1 MKLKKLFAGIVAVA
15 MMATMAI
22 PVFAQSDPPT
32 KDSGI
37 SGKNPGDTFTMIKE
51 YDIDGVGTSPKET
64 FKFNVEKAF
73 VQKTPSEI
81 TKENMP
87 MITVSSVEFA
97 AGDAGKTDGDAYKKK
112 ITVTLG
118 NYTRVGVYAYYVTE
132 VDNKTLGVTYDP
144 KPVCVVVSVTNNDE
158 NAPDYATHPLKCTV
172 ALHKETSTSEKI
184 VAETDPAFTNTY
196 TANSLTLTKKVGGNM
211 GDKKQDFN
219 FTVIFNKSDDNAAKT
234 WVNALT
240 SKHGN
245 TEKNI
250 TKNGDNSYTFT
261 LKHGEHVEFGNLPAG
276 LTYTVK
282 ENVENL
288 GGENYDTYLGTTA
301 DANKMTAVDGTMNH
315 TGTATKDKAEV
326 TYINTLGTVIDT
338 GVILDN
344 APYIALLTIVAAGA
358 VVMIMKKRRNYE
370 D

>member
-22 PVFAQSDPPT
+22 PGFAASDPPT

-37 SGKNPGDTFTMIKE
+37 SGKNPGETFTMIKE
-51 YDIDGVGTSPKET
+51 YDLDGVGTSPEET
-64 FKFNVEKAF
+64 FKFDVKGAF
-73 VQKTPSEI
+73 VRNTPHGI
-81 TKENMP
+81 TKDTMP
-87 MITVSSVEFA
+87 MIKVSSVKFN
-97 AGDAGKTDGDAYKKK
+97 AGDAGKTEGDAYKKK
-112 ITVTLG
+112 ITVELG
-118 NYTRVGVYAYYVTE
+118 DYERVGVYAYYVTE
-132 VDNKTLGVTYDP
+132 VDNKTLGVTYDS

-158 NAPDYATHPLKCTV
+158 NAADYATHPLKCTV
-172 ALHKETSTSEKI
+172 ALHKETSTAEKI

-196 TANSLTLTKKVGGNM
+196 TANGLTLTKKVGGNM

-219 FTVIFNKSDDNAAKT
+219 FTVTFNNDTAKT

-240 SKHGN
+240 VKHSNDTKSVTPTGN
-245 TEKNI
+245 T
-250 TKNGDNSYTFT
+250 YTFT

-282 ENVENL
+282 ENVANL
-288 GGENYDTYLGTTA
+288 GGEDYDTYLNSTA
-301 DANKMTAVDGTMNH
+301 EANKLNAERGTMNH
-315 TGTATKDKAEV
+315 TDTATKDKAEV

>member
-15 MMATMAI
+15 MMATMAA
-22 PVFAQSDPPT
+22 PAFASTKPST

-37 SGKNPGDTFTMIKE
+37 SGKNPGETFTMIKE
-51 YDIDGVGTSPKET
+51 YDLDGVGTSPKET
-64 FKFNVEKAF
+64 FKFKVEGAF
-73 VQKTPSEI
+73 VQKTPSVV

-87 MITVSSVEFA
+87 MISVSSVEFN
-97 AGDAGKTDGDAYKKK
+97 AGDAGKTDGDAYKKN

-144 KPVCVVVSVTNNDE
+144 KPVGVVVTVTNNDE
-158 NAPDYATHPLKCTV
+158 DAADYATHPLKCTV
-172 ALHKETSTSEKI
+172 ALHRETTTGEKI
-184 VAETDPAFTNTY
+184 VANTEAAFTNTY
-196 TANSLTLTKKVGGNM
+196 TANGLTLTKKVGGNM
-211 GDKKQDFN
+211 GDKEQDFN
-219 FTVIFNKSDDNAAKT
+219 FTVTFNKSTDDAAKT

-245 TEKNI
+245 TEKTI
-250 TKNGDNSYTFT
+250 TNNGGNSYTFT

-282 ENVENL
+282 ENVANL
-288 GGENYDTYLGTTA
+288 GGEDYDTYLGTTA
-301 DANKMTAVDGTMNH
+301 AENKLTAERGTMNH

-358 VVMIMKKRRNYE
+358 VVMILKKRRNYE

>member
-15 MMATMAI
+15 MMATMAA
-22 PVFAQSDPPT
+22 PVFAQADPPT

-37 SGKNPGDTFTMIKE
+37 NGKNPGDTFTMIKE
-51 YDIDGVGTSPKET
+51 YDLDGVGTSPEET
-64 FKFNVEKAF
+64 FKFKVEGAF
-73 VQKTPSEI
+73 VQKTPHGI
-81 TKENMP
+81 TKDNMP
-87 MITVSSVEFA
+87 KIEVSSVKFN
-97 AGDAGKTDGDAYKKK
+97 AGDAGKTDGNAYKKD
-112 ITVTLG
+112 ITVKLG
-118 NYTRVGVYAYYVTE
+118 DYTRVGVYAYYVTE

-158 NAPDYATHPLKCTV
+158 NAADYATHPLKCTV

-184 VAETDPAFTNTY
+184 VADTEAAFTNTY
-196 TANSLTLTKKVGGNM
+196 TANGLKLTKKVGGNM

-219 FTVIFNKSDDNAAKT
+219 FTVTFNNDTAKT

-240 SKHGN
+240 STHGN

-250 TKNGDNSYTFT
+250 TNNGGNSYTFT

-282 ENVENL
+282 ESVENL
-288 GGENYDTYLGTTA
+288 GGEEYDTYLNSTA
-301 DANKMTAVDGTMNH
+301 DANKLSADRGTMNH
-315 TGTATKDKAEV
+315 TGTATNEKAEV